1 MVIRQLD
8 PSIASRIAAGEVVE
22 RPASV
27 VKELV
32 ENSIDAQASHITVDI
47 HGRSTE
53 SIRVSDDGLGI
64 PPDQLHQAFQRHST
78 SKLQAVE
85 DLQSITTLGFRGEA
99 LPSIAAVSIMTCQ
112 SRTPEASSGHRVRYQ
127 WGEPDGPP
135 QPAGCPQGT
144 TFQVA
149 DLFGNTPVRRRFL
162 RTNNTEVNH
171 IQQAVTRY
179 AMARPEIRFSFS
191 TDGRRSLE
199 TPGSGSLR
207 DALTAIYDP
216 DTARN
221 MLDVQFQLGE
231 ITVKGCTGTPDT
243 VRSSRAEI
251 TTLVN
256 GRWIRDRDLAWAV
269 EQGYSRALPQ
279 HRHPVSTIIIS
290 LPPHLVDINCHPTKQ
305 EVRFRHPSVV
315 FGAVRKAVEDAL
327 RLRGPI
333 RQANTSRLRSH
344 QWHDPWTS
352 PAGSDHQGKTP
363 DLLGKDTA
371 TDPEVPD
378 TVLMDRNQHTGS
390 GQEEEPENSF
400 GREEMPDR
408 TAGRTG
414 PRQSPDDTG
423 TTGPARSQKDQAGPR
438 PAPQLWRQLDQPA
451 PGQDLAP
458 APSLSL
464 TLAEMRVLGQ
474 SAQTYIV
481 TDHPEGICLIDQ
493 HAAHERVLYDRIKT
507 VAAED
512 RAESQAMMIPA
523 NIRLSPAQ
531 SDLAQEHLRLLLQY
545 GFKLSQDEQ
554 TAWTIQAVP
563 ATLAPRAGS
572 SPQQLLA
579 ELLDELAFE
588 SVSTSAERA
597 LAATIACHSAVRA
610 GDTLDTRAMES
621 ILSQLAATPNPNTCP
636 HGRPTALQLRRQQVE
651 SEFRRR

>member
-32 ENSIDAQASHITVDI
+32 ENSIDAQASHITVDV

-53 SIRVSDDGLGI
+53 SIRVSDNGLGI

-135 QPAGCPQGT
+135 QPFGCPQGT

-207 DALTAIYDP
+207 DTLTAIYDP

-221 MLDVQFQLGE
+221 MLDLDLQSKDIR
-231 ITVKGCTGTPDT
+231 ITGCTGTPDT

-256 GRWIRDRDLAWAV
+256 GRWIRDRDLSWAV
-269 EQGYSRALPQ
+269 EQGYNRALPQ
-279 HRHPVSTIIIS
+279 HRHPVSTVIIS

-305 EVRFRHPSVV
+305 EVRFRHPSIV

-327 RLRGPI
+327 RLKAPI

-344 QWHDPWTS
+344 QWPNPWTS
-352 PAGSDHQGKTP
+352 PEGPDHQGQTA
-363 DLLGKDTA
+363 DLLTKDTA
-371 TDPEVPD
+371 TDPEGPD
-378 TVLMDRNQHTGS
+378 TAPADSNQRAGS
-390 GQEEEPENSF
+390 GREDDPEKSAR
-400 GREEMPDR
+400 REGQTNR
-408 TAGRTG
+408 TAGRTV
-414 PRQSPDDTG
+414 PRQSPDNTRATG
-423 TTGPARSQKDQAGPR
+423 QAHSQRDQAGPR

-451 PGQDLAP
+451 PHQDLAP
-458 APSLSL
+458 APSLGL
-464 TLAEMRVLGQ
+464 TLAELRVLGQ
-474 SAQTYIV
+474 SAQTYIIA
-481 TDHPEGICLIDQ
+481 DHPEGLCLIDQ
-493 HAAHERVLYDRIKT
+493 HAAHERVLYDRIRA
-507 VAAED
+507 VAVED
-512 RAESQAMMIPA
+512 RAQSQAMMIPA
-523 NIRLSPAQ
+523 NISLSPAQ

-545 GFKLSQDEQ
+545 GFKLSQEEQ
-554 TAWTIQAVP
+554 TWTIQAVP
-563 ATLAPRAGS
+563 ATLAPRAGA
-572 SPQQLLA
+572 SPQQLLS

-621 ILSQLAATPNPNTCP
+621 ILSQLAETSNPNTCP

-651 SEFRRR
+651 TEFRRR